1 MHTIKH
7 KKKKRAAGE
16 SGVSAAMERIT
27 WTISGKIRAAFN
39 NMWNNLLSLEP
50 KTNDCLWF
58 VMSRR
63 KGISYN
69 PVMSR
74 LPGYLEQR
82 WAGYSYV
89 LLYPEQ
95 AKKYRQ
101 RISRM
106 LDGMDYQG
114 SMIYDEYPDRL
125 ALLRLAESVQARIR
139 QEEEEEQG
147 RETSVEDSRDRKTLI
162 QILLYYEIFRRRRR
176 NGRSCRIKCQIRRLR
191 ALDHCYGT
199 PDSG

>member
-1 MHTIKH
+1 
-7 KKKKRAAGE
+7 
-16 SGVSAAMERIT
+16 MEGRNRKNGMALPFYMTYPIPMFWEEEDT
-27 WTISGKIRAAFN
+27 A
-39 NMWNNLLSLEP
+39 
-50 KTNDCLWF
+50 
-58 VMSRR
+58 SRD
-63 KGISYN
+63 
-69 PVMSR
+69 
-74 LPGYLEQR
+74 LDYLVQ
-82 WAGYSYV
+82 
-89 LLYPEQ
+89 LYPEQ

-101 RISRM
+101 SISRM

-176 NGRSCRIKCQIRRLR
+176 NGRSWQ
-191 ALDHCYGT
+191 GWT
-199 PDSG
+199 P

>member
-1 MHTIKH
+1 MGGPSREEEVWRRRNRK
-7 KKKKRAAGE
+7 
-16 SGVSAAMERIT
+16 SGMALPFYMTYPMPMFWEEEDTA
-27 WTISGKIRAAFN
+27 
-39 NMWNNLLSLEP
+39 
-50 KTNDCLWF
+50 
-58 VMSRR
+58 SRD
-63 KGISYN
+63 
-69 PVMSR
+69 
-74 LPGYLEQR
+74 LDYLVQ
-82 WAGYSYV
+82 
-89 LLYPEQ
+89 LYPEQ

-176 NGRSCRIKCQIRRLR
+176 NGRSWQ
-191 ALDHCYGT
+191 GWT
-199 PDSG
+199 PG

>member
-1 MHTIKH
+1 MGGPSREEGAWRRRNRK
-7 KKKKRAAGE
+7 
-16 SGVSAAMERIT
+16 SGMALPFYMTYPIPMFWEEEDTA
-27 WTISGKIRAAFN
+27 
-39 NMWNNLLSLEP
+39 
-50 KTNDCLWF
+50 
-58 VMSRR
+58 SRD
-63 KGISYN
+63 
-69 PVMSR
+69 
-74 LPGYLEQR
+74 LDYLVQ
-82 WAGYSYV
+82 
-89 LLYPEQ
+89 LYPEQ

-176 NGRSCRIKCQIRRLR
+176 NGRSWQ
-191 ALDHCYGT
+191 GWT
-199 PDSG
+199 PG

>member
-1 MHTIKH
+1 MDDFRKNPGGFPPLSFPE
-7 KKKKRAAGE
+7 AGWRGRNRKNGMALPFYMTYPIPMFWE
-16 SGVSAAMERIT
+16 EEDTA
-27 WTISGKIRAAFN
+27 
-39 NMWNNLLSLEP
+39 
-50 KTNDCLWF
+50 
-58 VMSRR
+58 SRD
-63 KGISYN
+63 
-69 PVMSR
+69 
-74 LPGYLEQR
+74 LDYLVQ
-82 WAGYSYV
+82 
-89 LLYPEQ
+89 LYPEQ

-147 RETSVEDSRDRKTLI
+147 REASVEDSRDRKTLI

-176 NGRSCRIKCQIRRLR
+176 NGRSWQ
-191 ALDHCYGT
+191 GWT
-199 PDSG
+199 PG

>member
-1 MHTIKH
+1 MALPFYMTYPLPMFWEEEDT
-7 KKKKRAAGE
+7 A
-16 SGVSAAMERIT
+16 ERD
-27 WTISGKIRAAFN
+27 
-39 NMWNNLLSLEP
+39 L
-50 KTNDCLWF
+50 D
-58 VMSRR
+58 
-63 KGISYN
+63 
-69 PVMSR
+69 
-74 LPGYLEQR
+74 YLIQ
-82 WAGYSYV
+82 
-89 LLYPEQ
+89 LYPEQ
-95 AKKYRQ
+95 AKKYRE

-176 NGRSCRIKCQIRRLR
+176 NGRSWQ
-191 ALDHCYGT
+191 GWT
-199 PDSG
+199 PG

>member
-1 MHTIKH
+1 MDDFRKNPGGFPPFSFPEEGWRGR
-7 KKKKRAAGE
+7 KRKNGMALPFYMTYPIPMFWEEEDTA
-16 SGVSAAMERIT
+16 
-27 WTISGKIRAAFN
+27 
-39 NMWNNLLSLEP
+39 
-50 KTNDCLWF
+50 
-58 VMSRR
+58 SRD
-63 KGISYN
+63 
-69 PVMSR
+69 
-74 LPGYLEQR
+74 LDYLVQ
-82 WAGYSYV
+82 
-89 LLYPEQ
+89 LYPEQ
-95 AKKYRQ
+95 AKKYLQ

-176 NGRSCRIKCQIRRLR
+176 NGRSWQ
-191 ALDHCYGT
+191 GWT
-199 PDSG
+199 PG

>member
-1 MHTIKH
+1 MGAPSREEEVWRRRNRK
-7 KKKKRAAGE
+7 
-16 SGVSAAMERIT
+16 SGMALPFYMTYPMPMFWEEEDTA
-27 WTISGKIRAAFN
+27 
-39 NMWNNLLSLEP
+39 
-50 KTNDCLWF
+50 
-58 VMSRR
+58 SRD
-63 KGISYN
+63 
-69 PVMSR
+69 
-74 LPGYLEQR
+74 LDYLVQ
-82 WAGYSYV
+82 
-89 LLYPEQ
+89 LYPEQ

-176 NGRSCRIKCQIRRLR
+176 NGRSWQ
-191 ALDHCYGT
+191 GWT
-199 PDSG
+199 PG

>member
-1 MHTIKH
+1 MDDFRKNPGGFPPFSFPEEGW
-7 KKKKRAAGE
+7 RG
-16 SGVSAAMERIT
+16 
-27 WTISGKIRAAFN
+27 
-39 NMWNNLLSLEP
+39 WNRKNGMALPFYMTYPIPMFWEEED
-50 KTNDCLWF
+50 TA
-58 VMSRR
+58 SRD
-63 KGISYN
+63 
-69 PVMSR
+69 
-74 LPGYLEQR
+74 LDYLVQ
-82 WAGYSYV
+82 
-89 LLYPEQ
+89 LYPEQ

-176 NGRSCRIKCQIRRLR
+176 NGRSWQ
-191 ALDHCYGT
+191 GWT
-199 PDSG
+199 PG

>member
-1 MHTIKH
+1 MDDFRKNP
-7 KKKKRAAGE
+7 G
-16 SGVSAAMERIT
+16 G
-27 WTISGKIRAAFN
+27 FPP
-39 NMWNNLLSLEP
+39 LSFPEEGWRGRNRKNGMALPFYMTYPIPMFWEEED
-50 KTNDCLWF
+50 TA
-58 VMSRR
+58 SRD
-63 KGISYN
+63 
-69 PVMSR
+69 
-74 LPGYLEQR
+74 LDYLVQ
-82 WAGYSYV
+82 
-89 LLYPEQ
+89 LYPEQ

-147 RETSVEDSRDRKTLI
+147 REASVEDSRDRKTLI

-176 NGRSCRIKCQIRRLR
+176 NGRSCQGWTR
-191 ALDHCYGT
+191 G
-199 PDSG
+199 

>member
-1 MHTIKH
+1 MALPFYMTYPLPMFWEEEDT
-7 KKKKRAAGE
+7 A
-16 SGVSAAMERIT
+16 ERD
-27 WTISGKIRAAFN
+27 
-39 NMWNNLLSLEP
+39 L
-50 KTNDCLWF
+50 D
-58 VMSRR
+58 
-63 KGISYN
+63 
-69 PVMSR
+69 
-74 LPGYLEQR
+74 YLIQ
-82 WAGYSYV
+82 
-89 LLYPEQ
+89 LYPEQ

-147 RETSVEDSRDRKTLI
+147 REASVEDSRDRKTLI

-176 NGRSCRIKCQIRRLR
+176 NGRSWQ
-191 ALDHCYGT
+191 GWT
-199 PDSG
+199 PG

>member
-1 MHTIKH
+1 MTYPIPMFWEEEDT
-7 KKKKRAAGE
+7 A
-16 SGVSAAMERIT
+16 
-27 WTISGKIRAAFN
+27 
-39 NMWNNLLSLEP
+39 
-50 KTNDCLWF
+50 
-58 VMSRR
+58 SRD
-63 KGISYN
+63 
-69 PVMSR
+69 
-74 LPGYLEQR
+74 LDYLVQ
-82 WAGYSYV
+82 
-89 LLYPEQ
+89 LYPEQ

-176 NGRSCRIKCQIRRLR
+176 NGRSWQ
-191 ALDHCYGT
+191 GWT
-199 PDSG
+199 PG

>member
-1 MHTIKH
+1 MDDFRKNPGGFPPFSFPEGGGRGRNRKNGMALPFYMTYPIPMFWEEEDT
-7 KKKKRAAGE
+7 A
-16 SGVSAAMERIT
+16 
-27 WTISGKIRAAFN
+27 
-39 NMWNNLLSLEP
+39 
-50 KTNDCLWF
+50 
-58 VMSRR
+58 SRD
-63 KGISYN
+63 
-69 PVMSR
+69 
-74 LPGYLEQR
+74 LDYLVQ
-82 WAGYSYV
+82 
-89 LLYPEQ
+89 LYPEQ

-176 NGRSCRIKCQIRRLR
+176 NGRSWQ
-191 ALDHCYGT
+191 GWT
-199 PDSG
+199 PG